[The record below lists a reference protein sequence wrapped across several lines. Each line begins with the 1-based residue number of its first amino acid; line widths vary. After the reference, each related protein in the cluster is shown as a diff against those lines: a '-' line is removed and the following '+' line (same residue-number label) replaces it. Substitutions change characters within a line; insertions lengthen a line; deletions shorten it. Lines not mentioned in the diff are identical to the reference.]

1 MPTYEI
7 VCSIFI
13 FSSHIRGLHLNMF
26 PVFEKNPLSYI
37 QAKVFF
43 PEKDQQKI
51 FPLSKLVI
59 KILRE
64 GGYFHLQ
71 GTCIFYYLSIIF
83 HLKLKLFPFLWIM
96 FCRNFPD
103 FSFRLDHRKLSN
115 IRDHFGTCH
124 KLILLVL

>member
-26 PVFEKNPLSYI
+26 PVFDKNPLSYI

-43 PEKDQQKI
+43 PEKEQQKI

-71 GTCIFYYLSIIF
+71 GTYIFYYLSIIF
-83 HLKLKLFPFLWIM
+83 HLKLKFISIFVDYVLQK
-96 FCRNFPD
+96 
-103 FSFRLDHRKLSN
+103 FSWF
-115 IRDHFGTCH
+115 FF
-124 KLILLVL
+124 

>member
-1 MPTYEI
+1 MPTYVI

-26 PVFEKNPLSYI
+26 PVFDKNPLSYI

-43 PEKDQQKI
+43 PEKEQQKI

-83 HLKLKLFPFLWIM
+83 HLKLKFISIFVDYVLQKFSLFF
-96 FCRNFPD
+96 F
-103 FSFRLDHRKLSN
+103 
-115 IRDHFGTCH
+115 
-124 KLILLVL
+124 